1 MKGLFPFFLN
11 IGPSDAA
18 DANGVQMNN
27 NSRKNINKN
36 FSKANKAF
44 KKNFKIES
52 LEPRLLMDAAVD
64 WDKIDDSFVN
74 SVDSSFST
82 LEGEVDAGF
91 NASVATLK
99 FVDDYDVAEDA
110 SSMPKSVSLY
120 AA

>member
-1 MKGLFPFFLN
+1 
-11 IGPSDAA
+11 
-18 DANGVQMNN
+18 MNN

-36 FSKANKAF
+36 TSKANKAS

-82 LEGEVDAGF
+82 LESDVDAKF
-91 NASVATLK
+91 NASVAALK
-99 FVDDYDVAEDA
+99 FADNYVVDNGSSTSVA
-110 SSMPKSVSLY
+110 VSLY